1 MVAFIERRNNFN
13 LWQIGH
19 YHYEITEAVQP
30 FSVIKNLYD
39 TSFDEA
45 KEIFEELVEKGVQ

>member
-30 FSVIKNLYD
+30 FSVIKNLFD
-39 TSFDEA
+39 TNFDEA